1 MNIPKQLTTVTTFSK
16 VLAGILFILLPV
28 LGFYLGMHYQ
38 KIVNETALLES
49 NVISPPVQGLPD
61 TKEVLVP
68 SVLLANPGPYI
79 NKIVK
84 VQAIVIP
91 NNLACTLRNCG
102 PGVACCNTCGG
113 GLFLSD
119 SSGETAIPSSN
130 TEGSIHLIGEGVS
143 CSGMDCDIKCTPLEK
158 GEAYIVTGK
167 LVEKTNTGG
176 KTYELEYISHSPAHP
191 SEIIFNGTRLKEG
204 DIFNFS
210 PKDRCVSDIQVKLL
224 KISNN
229 SILLRKLQEQG
240 MNLEY
245 YPVEETETLEIEH
258 NTCIQAVPLC
268 LDVGYQYCFTIQKSQ
283 GTLEYSLTTPSESL
297 FPSVQ

>member
-1 MNIPKQLTTVTTFSK
+1 
-16 VLAGILFILLPV
+16 
-28 LGFYLGMHYQ
+28 
-38 KIVNETALLES
+38 
-49 NVISPPVQGLPD
+49 
-61 TKEVLVP
+61 
-68 SVLLANPGPYI
+68 
-79 NKIVK
+79 
-84 VQAIVIP
+84 
-91 NNLACTLRNCG
+91 
-102 PGVACCNTCGG
+102 
-113 GLFLSD
+113 
-119 SSGETAIPSSN
+119 
-130 TEGSIHLIGEGVS
+130 
-143 CSGMDCDIKCTPLEK
+143 
-158 GEAYIVTGK
+158 
-167 LVEKTNTGG
+167 
-176 KTYELEYISHSPAHP
+176 
-191 SEIIFNGTRLKEG
+191 
-204 DIFNFS
+204 IFNFS